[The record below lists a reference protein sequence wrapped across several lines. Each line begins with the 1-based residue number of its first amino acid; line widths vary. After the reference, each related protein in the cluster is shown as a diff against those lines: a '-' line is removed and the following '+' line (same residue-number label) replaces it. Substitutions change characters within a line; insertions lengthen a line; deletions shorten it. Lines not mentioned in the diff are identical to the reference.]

1 MTFPFFFGTKTT
13 HLAFKWTSC
22 MSKHVNL
29 DFWKV
34 ALNCETGRISGHGHR
49 PVYRGSL
56 HASPWEHRG
65 CPAAVALVSLLP
77 TLLKQLSLSQASWDS
92 KCVTCSVEQSYV
104 VCFFCVT
111 FSYDHGQISQLLF
124 LENKNRSLDKL
135 SGCKLFTN
143 VTKTS
148 IQTLSL

>member
-1 MTFPFFFGTKTT
+1 MRLGEFPDIVT
-13 HLAFKWTSC
+13 
-22 MSKHVNL
+22 
-29 DFWKV
+29 
-34 ALNCETGRISGHGHR
+34 R

-65 CPAAVALVSLLP
+65 CPAAVALVSLF
-77 TLLKQLSLSQASWDS
+77 TALLKQLSLSQAFWDS
-92 KCVTCSVEQSYV
+92 KCVTCKVEQSYV

-124 LENKNRSLDKL
+124 LENKNHSLDKL

-148 IQTLSL
+148 IQTISL